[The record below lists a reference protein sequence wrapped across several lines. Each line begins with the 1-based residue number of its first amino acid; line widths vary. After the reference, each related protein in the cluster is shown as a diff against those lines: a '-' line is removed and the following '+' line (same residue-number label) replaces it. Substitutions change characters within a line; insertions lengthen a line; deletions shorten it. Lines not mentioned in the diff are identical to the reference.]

1 MWKDY
6 LWLQRNRFGFER
18 TNEKR
23 FFNCLIKVSQL
34 TFRALRVYN
43 PVFDT
48 SSVIK
53 TQKPFVYK
61 GF

>member
-1 MWKDY
+1 MRIIAIDAGGTKA
-6 LWLQRNRFGFER
+6 RF
-18 TNEKR
+18 
-23 FFNCLIKVSQL
+23 
-34 TFRALRVYN
+34 ALYD